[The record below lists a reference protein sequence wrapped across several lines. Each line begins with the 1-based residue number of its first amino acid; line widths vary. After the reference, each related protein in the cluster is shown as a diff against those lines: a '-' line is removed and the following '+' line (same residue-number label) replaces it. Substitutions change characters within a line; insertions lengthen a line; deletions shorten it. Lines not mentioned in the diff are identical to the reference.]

1 MIKINNKNP
10 KLNRNFILGRGF
22 SAISKKNTSPA
33 KSPTTTPVTTKKS
46 TSKKKKLNTLTTEQQ
61 MFLKSLTGKGFK
73 KI

>member
-1 MIKINNKNP
+1 MIKINNKNS

-33 KSPTTTPVTTKKS
+33 KSPATTPVTT
-46 TSKKKKLNTLTTEQQ
+46 KKKKLNTLTTEHQKF
-61 MFLKSLTGKGFK
+61 MKSLIGKGFK

>member
-10 KLNRNFILGRGF
+10 KLNRNFIVGRGF
-22 SAISKKNTSPA
+22 SSISKKNTSPA
-33 KSPTTTPVTTKKS
+33 KSPTTTPVTTKK
-46 TSKKKKLNTLTTEQQ
+46 KKLNTLTTEHQ